1 MFSYMSPLYI
11 STLKPRYNEP
21 LYNEPLYTSEFRD
34 IVNKPSAHFEDLST
48 KHITFDI
55 VTYSV

>member
-21 LYNEPLYTSEFRD
+21 LYNEPRYSEFRD

-48 KHITFDI
+48 KHNTFDI